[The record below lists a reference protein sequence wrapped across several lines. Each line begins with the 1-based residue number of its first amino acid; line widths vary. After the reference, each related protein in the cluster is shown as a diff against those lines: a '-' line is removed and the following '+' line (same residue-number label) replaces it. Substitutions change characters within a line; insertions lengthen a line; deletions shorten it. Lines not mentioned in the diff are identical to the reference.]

1 MTATFGLIGKGKI
14 SERHINAINEI
25 GGELVQTYDPLL
37 SNLQNIENLFRY
49 DFDYTVICSPSN
61 YHYEHIKLALKNNRK
76 VIVEK
81 PQQLS
86 WNPIIDND
94 DINVVLQFNWLDNF
108 PEKANLIKV
117 VMVRDE
123 KYFKSWKGDIQ
134 STGGVFPLL
143 FIHYLDLAI
152 KLDARFSGLVI
163 PEGKQIRQIDDFDL
177 NSVDMNNL
185 YVKMYH
191 DICYNDKGIKPK
203 DTMFLNWLME
213 KAGLVYGHGYDIL
226 GKQIEFKPN
235 DLVDLVGGGN
245 GK

>member
-1 MTATFGLIGKGKI
+1 MIKFGLIGKGKI
-14 SERHINAINEI
+14 SERHINAIKSI
-25 GGELVQTYDPLL
+25 GGEIVQIYDPFM
-37 SNLQNIENLFRY
+37 SNLAKVEDLFKW

-86 WNPIIDND
+86 WQPQIDND
-94 DINVVLQFNWLDNF
+94 DINIVLQFNWLDNF
-108 PEKANLIKV
+108 PKNADLIKV
-117 VMVRDE
+117 IMVRDE
-123 KYFKSWKGDIQ
+123 KYFKSWKGNIQ

-177 NSVDMNNL
+177 NSVDMDNL
-185 YVKMYH
+185 YLKMYH

>member
-1 MTATFGLIGKGKI
+1 MAVTFGLIGKGKI

-25 GGELVQTYDPLL
+25 GGELVQTSDPLL

-108 PEKANLIKV
+108 PKKANLIKV

-191 DICYNDKGIKPK
+191 DICFNNKGIKPK

-213 KAGLVYGHGYDIL
+213 KAGLIYGHGYDIL

-235 DLVDLVGGGN
+235 DLVDLI
-245 GK
+245 K

>member
-1 MTATFGLIGKGKI
+1 MIKFGLIGKGKI
-14 SERHINAINEI
+14 SERHINAIKSI
-25 GGELVQTYDPLL
+25 GGEIVQIYDPFM
-37 SNLQNIENLFRY
+37 SNLAKVEDLFKW

-86 WNPIIDND
+86 WQPQIDND
-94 DINVVLQFNWLDNF
+94 DINIVLQFNWLDNF
-108 PEKANLIKV
+108 PKNADLIKV
-117 VMVRDE
+117 IMVRDE
-123 KYFKSWKGDIQ
+123 KYFKSWKGNIQ

-177 NSVDMNNL
+177 NSVDMDNL
-185 YVKMYH
+185 YLKMYH

-245 GK
+245 GR

>member
-1 MTATFGLIGKGKI
+1 MAVTFGLIGKGKI

-25 GGELVQTYDPLL
+25 GGELVQTSDPLL

-108 PEKANLIKV
+108 PKKANLIKV

-163 PEGKQIRQIDDFDL
+163 PEGKQIRQIDEFDL

-191 DICYNDKGIKPK
+191 DICFNNKGIKPK

-213 KAGLVYGHGYDIL
+213 KAGLIYGHGYDIL

-235 DLVDLVGGGN
+235 DLVDLI
-245 GK
+245 K

>member
-1 MTATFGLIGKGKI
+1 MYRFGLIGKGKI

-25 GGELVQTYDPLL
+25 GGELVQIYDPFL
-37 SNLQNIENLFRY
+37 SNLQKIEDLFRY
-49 DFDYTVICSPSN
+49 DFDYTIICSPSN
-61 YHYEHIKLALKNNRK
+61 YHYEHTTLSLKNNRK

-86 WNPIIDND
+86 WQPIIDND
-94 DINVVLQFNWLDNF
+94 DINVVLQYNWLDNF
-108 PEKANLIKV
+108 PEKAELIKV

-123 KYFKSWKGDIQ
+123 KYFKSWKGNIQ

-152 KLDARFSGLVI
+152 KLNAKFSGLVI
-163 PEGKQIRQIDDFDL
+163 SEGKQIRQIDDFDL

-185 YVKMYH
+185 YAKMYH
-191 DICYNDKGIKPK
+191 DICFNKKGIKPK

-226 GKQIEFKPN
+226 GKQIVFKPN
-235 DLVDLVGGGN
+235 DLIDLVRS
-245 GK
+245 

>member
-1 MTATFGLIGKGKI
+1 MIKFGLIGKGKI
-14 SERHINAINEI
+14 SERHINAIKSI
-25 GGELVQTYDPLL
+25 GGEIVQIYDPFM
-37 SNLQNIENLFRY
+37 SNLAKVEDLFKW

-94 DINVVLQFNWLDNF
+94 NINVVLQFNWLDNF
-108 PEKANLIKV
+108 PDKADLIKV
-117 VMVRDE
+117 IMVRDE
-123 KYFKSWKGDIQ
+123 KYFKSWKGNIQ

-177 NSVDMNNL
+177 NSVDMDNL
-185 YVKMYH
+185 YLKMYH

-245 GK
+245 GR

>member
-1 MTATFGLIGKGKI
+1 MTIKFGLIGKGKI
-14 SERHINAINEI
+14 SERHIQAINEI
-25 GGELVQTYDPLL
+25 GGELVQIYDPLL
-37 SNLQNIENLFRY
+37 SNLQNVENLFKY
-49 DFDYTVICSPSN
+49 NFDYTVICSPSN
-61 YHYEHIKLALKNNRK
+61 YHYEHTKLALKNNRK

-94 DINVVLQFNWLDNF
+94 NINVVLQFNWLDNF
-108 PEKANLIKV
+108 PDKADLIKV
-117 VMVRDE
+117 IMVRDE
-123 KYFKSWKGDIQ
+123 KYFKSWKGNIQ

-185 YVKMYH
+185 YLKMYH

-245 GK
+245 GR